1 MVFIIS
7 LNIVAIPGLFEFIF
21 CRFML
26 LPLNKCYL
34 IKRANDWIWTWV
46 QKSKRSELE
55 DEKTEKRFLKENIF
69 KKT

>member
-21 CRFML
+21 CCFML

-34 IKRANDWIWTWV
+34 NKMANDWIWTWV
-46 QKSKRSELE
+46 QKSKRSELA
-55 DEKTEKRFLKENIF
+55 DEKTEKRHS
-69 KKT
+69 